1 MLTCGDAGGLE
12 TGSVDAFV
20 FVFAVALCWDKLF
33 DTVPC
38 CLGLDGMPLLDAGL
52 AVRPAAQ
59 STWDRE
65 KD

>member
-1 MLTCGDAGGLE
+1 M
-12 TGSVDAFV
+12 DAFV

-59 STWDRE
+59 STWDGE